1 MTALADSRF
10 AHHDDPGPCRSTTA
24 AMSMTRS
31 SMKAA
36 ALARRASAG
45 PYVAATLREI
55 DATLA
60 LAIPRVVGHLD
71 DEVIHDLRVAI
82 RRMRTL
88 LTIARPI
95 FGRFTP
101 TLFAV
106 HSPMSSAP
114 PAN

>member
-1 MTALADSRF
+1 
-10 AHHDDPGPCRSTTA
+10 
-24 AMSMTRS
+24 
-31 SMKAA
+31 MKEA

-95 FGRFTP
+95 LRA
-101 TLFAV
+101 LHADAV
-106 HSPMSSAP
+106 SSAFMSSAP
-114 PAN
+114 PANSAI